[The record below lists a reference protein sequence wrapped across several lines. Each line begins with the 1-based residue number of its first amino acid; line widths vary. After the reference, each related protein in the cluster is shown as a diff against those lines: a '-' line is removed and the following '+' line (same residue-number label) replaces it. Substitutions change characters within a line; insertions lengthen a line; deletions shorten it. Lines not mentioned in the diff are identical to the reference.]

1 MAISNVNQ
9 EKENRTFRRGEVYYV
24 DFSSFLGSEQ
34 GGIRP
39 ALILQNNIGNY
50 FCPTITVVPLS
61 TKVKREDLS
70 THYILKKDK
79 NNFLVQDS
87 VVCVEQVRAV
97 DKKRFKNYFGTI
109 NKSDLRAITGL
120 LFANL
125 CGE

>member
-1 MAISNVNQ
+1 MAVSNLNQ
-9 EKENRTFRRGEVYYV
+9 ENRNFRRGEVYYV
-24 DFSSFLGSEQ
+24 DFSSSQGSEQ

-61 TKVKREDLS
+61 SKVKREDLS
-70 THYILKKDK
+70 THYILRKDK
-79 NNFLVQDS
+79 NSFLVQDS
-87 VVCVEQVRAV
+87 IVCVEQVRAV

-109 NKSDLRAITGL
+109 NKSDLRTITGL